1 MPYNYP
7 GSVPDYIKGLP
18 AEAQKLFV
26 AAFNAVL
33 DKEHDEEKARIR
45 LPRDAN
51 AKLDVLDAVALGL
64 FHLKKENEMTYT
76 YAILKVSKATFE
88 EIKEGLKNSGHKDAI
103 IEGVTLDM
111 NGATI
116 DFDNGAYQILIE
128 GTEYKFETVV
138 NPTSVLPQYIIM
150 ARIESSTGFKRGNYT
165 TLFSSEKENYESFQM
180 MKDFY
185 EYLHEERIKN
195 KRLDRKI

>member
-1 MPYNYP
+1 MTKE
-7 GSVPDYIKGLP
+7 SGLM
-18 AEAQKLFV
+18 L
-26 AAFNAVL
+26 
-33 DKEHDEEKARIR
+33 EEVI
-45 LPRDAN
+45 
-51 AKLDVLDAVALGL
+51 AKLREAPINSWIYRRNR
-64 FHLKKENEMTYT
+64 KER
-76 YAILKVSKATFE
+76 KRSKH
-88 EIKEGLKNSGHKDAI
+88 EG
-103 IEGVTLDM
+103 
-111 NGATI
+111 
-116 DFDNGAYQILIE
+116 YQILIE